1 MMRCCGGR
9 WLQRTTV
16 QRGNNL
22 VIYHYCEQCGFIV
35 GEGEEE

>member
-16 QRGNNL
+16 QDVDGIR
-22 VIYHYCEQCGFIV
+22 IWWHCEQCGFIFRDDV
-35 GEGEEE
+35 E